1 MSDFL
6 VDELALLVNAI
17 ELKLMRF
24 VLPINCL
31 LYVIVSLG
39 IVYHPVLVQHR
50 LRLLFLLHDRVNSE

>member
-6 VDELALLVNAI
+6 VDELTLLINAI

-31 LYVIVSLG
+31 LYVIVALR
-39 IVYHPVLVQHR
+39 IVNHPVLVQHR
-50 LRLLFLLHDRVNSE
+50 LRLLFLLHD